1 MAEILTAHVPF
12 KYNTLEDR
20 IIANTVLGD
29 VLFEGTACWWWI
41 GARAGN
47 GRYGKISIRSTR
59 VKNGKRKVKHK
70 LVHRIVRQ
78 VFKGEKYRRGH
89 YARHVCPPH
98 PNRYLCC
105 NPDHVFPGTSRKNN
119 RDTVREGRHKPG
131 IANQHGRF
139 A

>member
-1 MAEILTAHVPF
+1 MPF
-12 KYNTLEDR
+12 KYPSLEAR

-29 VLFEGTACWWWI
+29 ALFEGTACWWWI
-41 GARAGN
+41 GSTN
-47 GRYGKISIRSTR
+47 GRYGKIAIRSTR
-59 VKNGKRKVKHK
+59 VKHGKRKVKFK
-70 LVHRIVRQ
+70 LVHRLVRQ
-78 VFKGEKYRRGH
+78 VFKGEMYKRGH

-105 NPDHVFPGTSRKNN
+105 NPEHIRPGTPRQNN

-131 IANQHGRF
+131 TANQHGTF